1 MVAGQHWVSWV
12 VLQPARGGRAPWGQ
26 TSCPTYLRERSD
38 QKHCTELNHNE
49 RKGDYLL
56 TAELENAFMLTARSW
71 PMGGGDKSLDAA
83 SSSEL
88 PGRKVGMVTWHGA
101 SGANAQSKILLA
113 SIIHPFHST
122 PVLLVLSTPLTHSLP
137 LAPLFSSLPR
147 CRSHGRVSFPCFFS
161 PFPGPLL
168 LGGGGCSSVCP
179 S

>member
-1 MVAGQHWVSWV
+1 MLQTQEQSQPLSQQVDWVEELEFAGQHLVSWV

-38 QKHCTELNHNE
+38 QKYCTELNHNE

-88 PGRKVGMVTWHGA
+88 PGRKWAGSRGT
-101 SGANAQSKILLA
+101 L
-113 SIIHPFHST
+113 T
-122 PVLLVLSTPLTHSLP
+122 LSRKSSWLP
-137 LAPLFSSLPR
+137 
-147 CRSHGRVSFPCFFS
+147 
-161 PFPGPLL
+161 
-168 LGGGGCSSVCP
+168 
-179 S
+179 